1 MLKVNINID
10 EIVVEKLINGKKGRY
25 LDLVVFLRDEKDQ
38 YGNDGF
44 VSQSVTKE
52 ERERG
57 VKMPILGNAKWLGG
71 GGAAQSATPVKP
83 LEVGKPK
90 PAPKATMP
98 PVNPEPIDP
107 NELPF

>member
-1 MLKVNINID
+1 MKMLKVNINID
-10 EIVVEKLINGKKGRY
+10 QIVSEKLISGKKGRY
-25 LDLVVFLRDEKDQ
+25 LDLVVFIRDDKDQ

-57 VKMPILGNAKWLGG
+57 LKMPILGNAKWLGG
-71 GGAAQSATPVKP
+71 GGTAQAPAPVKP

-90 PAPKATMP
+90 TTLP
-98 PVNPEPIDP
+98 PVNSEPIDP

>member
-10 EIVVEKLINGKKGRY
+10 QIVAEKLISGKKGRY

-71 GGAAQSATPVKP
+71 GGADNAPAPVKP
-83 LEVGKPK
+83 LEVGNTKTTIP
-90 PAPKATMP
+90 PAKQQTIA
-98 PVNPEPIDP
+98 PED
-107 NELPF
+107 LPF

>member
-10 EIVVEKLINGKKGRY
+10 QIVAEKLISGKKGRY

-57 VKMPILGNAKWLGG
+57 LKMPILGNAKWLGG
-71 GGAAQSATPVKP
+71 GGAAQTATPVTQINP
-83 LEVGKPK
+83 LEVRNTKTTLP
-90 PAPKATMP
+90 PAKQQTIA
-98 PVNPEPIDP
+98 PED
-107 NELPF
+107 LPF

>member
-10 EIVVEKLINGKKGRY
+10 HIVAEKLISGKKGRY
-25 LDLVVFLRDEKDQ
+25 LDLVVFLRDDKDQ

-71 GGAAQSATPVKP
+71 GAAANAPTPVKP
-83 LEVGKPK
+83 LEVGNAK
-90 PAPKATMP
+90 TTLP
-98 PVNPEPIDP
+98 PVKQQTIAPED
-107 NELPF
+107 LPF